1 MFDVNYYI
9 NMRDRTDRRI
19 NMKQRLSEMGIN
31 AIRVEAVSG
40 GEIGNVHLNFGEV
53 KKRLN
58 NAEIGCF
65 LSHHN
70 LYKQILEDGHETAL
84 ILEDDCLFL
93 EGYKDVVEQ
102 ALKDIPNDWDMLYL
116 GQANYDSIKIAQSP
130 ELKTHAIKDNVSGR
144 LYKASRCWLTHAYVV
159 NKKCLPYLIEG
170 TKVLYASI
178 DGVLA
183 DLQENLNVYAIY
195 PNIVKQDGT
204 QSSIR

>member
-1 MFDVNYYI
+1 MFDATYYI
-9 NMRDRTDRRI
+9 NMKDRGDRRA

-31 AIRVEAVSG
+31 AVRVDGING
-40 GEIGNVHLNFGEV
+40 GEIIDHLDFGQV
-53 KKRLN
+53 KKKLN

-70 LYKQILEDGHETAL
+70 LYKRILEEGHETAL

-93 EGYKDVVEQ
+93 EGYKEVVEQ
-102 ALKDIPNDWDMLYL
+102 ALKDIPKDWDMLYL
-116 GQANYDSIKIAQSP
+116 GQANYDSIKIAQSA
-130 ELKTHAIKDNVSGR
+130 LLFSNAIKENVSGR

-159 NKKCLPYLIEG
+159 NRRVLPKLIEG

-204 QSSIR
+204 RSSIR

>member
-1 MFDVNYYI
+1 MFDVTYYI
-9 NMRDRTDRRI
+9 NLKDRTDRRI
-19 NMKQRLSEMGIN
+19 NMKQRLSEIGID
-31 AIRVEAVSG
+31 AIRVDAING
-40 GEIGNVHLNFGEV
+40 GEYTDPLNFGEV

-65 LSHHN
+65 MSHHI
-70 LYKQILEDGHETAL
+70 LYKTILEEGHETSL

-93 EGYKDVVEQ
+93 EGYKEVVEQ
-102 ALKDIPNDWDMLYL
+102 AMKDIPEDWDMLYL

-130 ELKTHAIKDNVSGR
+130 ELKTRAIKENISGR

-159 NKKCLPYLIEG
+159 RKKALPKLIEG
-170 TKVLYASI
+170 TQVLYASI

-183 DLQENLNVYAIY
+183 DVQESLNVYAIY

-204 QSSIR
+204 RSSIR